1 MGYDGSGSS
10 TATMA
15 MFPFVDVVQLGH
27 AMKGVFM
34 SVCVPVRS
42 MKNTAKFAE
51 LVERERDVT
60 VTKNGC
66 EIFHCLSDEQYRA
79 MQDEVVRARLLSR
92 IVRAEHELATGAYD
106 DYDDFAAAV
115 REEYGL

>member
-1 MGYDGSGSS
+1 M
-10 TATMA
+10 
-15 MFPFVDVVQLGH
+15 P
-27 AMKGVFM
+27 
-34 SVCVPVRS
+34 VCVPVRS
-42 MKNTAKFAE
+42 MKNTAEFAE

-79 MQDEVVRARLLSR
+79 MRDEMARARLLSR
-92 IVRAEHELATGAYD
+92 AMRSEQELEAGAYC
-106 DYDDFAAAV
+106 DYDDFVVGV

>member
-1 MGYDGSGSS
+1 MGCARGGL
-10 TATMA
+10 ATPTTS
-15 MFPFVDVVQLGH
+15 PFMDVVQLGH

-34 SVCVPVRS
+34 PVCVPVRS

-79 MQDEVVRARLLSR
+79 MRDEMARARLLSR
-92 IVRAEHELATGAYD
+92 AMRSEQELEAGAYC
-106 DYDDFAAAV
+106 DYDDFVAGV

>member
-1 MGYDGSGSS
+1 MGCARGGL
-10 TATMA
+10 ATPTTS
-15 MFPFVDVVQLGH
+15 PFMDVVQLGH

-42 MKNTAKFAE
+42 MKNTAEFAE

-79 MQDEVVRARLLSR
+79 MRDELEA
-92 IVRAEHELATGAYD
+92 GAYC
-106 DYDDFAAAV
+106 DYDDFVAGV

>member
-1 MGYDGSGSS
+1 MGCARGGL
-10 TATMA
+10 ATPTTS
-15 MFPFVDVVQLGH
+15 PFMDVVQLGH

-42 MKNTAKFAE
+42 MKNTAEFAE

-66 EIFHCLSDEQYRA
+66 EIFHCLSDEQ
-79 MQDEVVRARLLSR
+79 
-92 IVRAEHELATGAYD
+92 ELEAGAYC
-106 DYDDFAAAV
+106 DYDDFVAGV

>member
-1 MGYDGSGSS
+1 M
-10 TATMA
+10 TAA
-15 MFPFVDVVQLGH
+15 MKPFVGVVQLDH

-42 MKNTAKFAE
+42 MKNTAEFAE

-66 EIFHCLSDEQYRA
+66 EVFHCLSEEQYRA
-79 MQDEVVRARLLSR
+79 MQDEVVRARLLSH
-92 IVRAEHELATGAYD
+92 VMRAERELAAGTYD
-106 DYDDFAAAV
+106 DYDGFAAAV

>member
-1 MGYDGSGSS
+1 MGCARGGL
-10 TATMA
+10 ATPTTS
-15 MFPFVDVVQLGH
+15 PFMDVVQLGH

-34 SVCVPVRS
+34 PVCVPVRS
-42 MKNTAKFAE
+42 MKNTAEFAE

-79 MQDEVVRARLLSR
+79 MRDEMARARLSPGLCDPNRSWKR
-92 IVRAEHELATGAYD
+92 GAYC
-106 DYDDFAAAV
+106 DYDDFVAGV

>member
-1 MGYDGSGSS
+1 M
-10 TATMA
+10 TAA
-15 MFPFVDVVQLGH
+15 MKPFVDVVQLGH

-42 MKNTAKFAE
+42 MKNTAEFAE
-51 LVERERDVT
+51 LVERGRDVT

-66 EIFHCLSDEQYRA
+66 EVFHCLSEEQYRA
-79 MQDEVVRARLLSR
+79 MQDEVVRARLLSH
-92 IVRAEHELATGAYD
+92 VMRAERELAAGTYD

>member
-1 MGYDGSGSS
+1 
-10 TATMA
+10 
-15 MFPFVDVVQLGH
+15 
-27 AMKGVFM
+27 M

-42 MKNTAKFAE
+42 MKNTAEFAE

-79 MQDEVVRARLLSR
+79 MRDEMARARLLSR
-92 IVRAEHELATGAYD
+92 AMRSEQEALAAQKTELETQLAGTEQELEAGAYC
-106 DYDDFAAAV
+106 DYDDFVAGV

>member
-1 MGYDGSGSS
+1 MGCARGGL
-10 TATMA
+10 ATPTTS
-15 MFPFVDVVQLGH
+15 PFMDVVQLGH

-34 SVCVPVRS
+34 PVCVPVRS
-42 MKNTAKFAE
+42 MKNTAEFAE

-79 MQDEVVRARLLSR
+79 RADEMRERGCSPELCDPNRSWKRGLTAITTILSP
-92 IVRAEHELATGAYD
+92 E
-106 DYDDFAAAV
+106 
-115 REEYGL
+115 

>member
-1 MGYDGSGSS
+1 MGYGESGLATGAM
-10 TATMA
+10 TAA
-15 MFPFVDVVQLGH
+15 MKPFVDVVQLDH

-42 MKNTAKFAE
+42 MKNTAEFAE

-66 EIFHCLSDEQYRA
+66 EVFHCLSEEQYRA
-79 MQDEVVRARLLSR
+79 MQDEVVRARLLSH
-92 IVRAEHELATGAYD
+92 VMRAERELAAGT
-106 DYDDFAAAV
+106 
-115 REEYGL
+115 

>member
-1 MGYDGSGSS
+1 MGCARGGPGNAYDESLYGCGIK
-10 TATMA
+10 
-15 MFPFVDVVQLGH
+15 LGH

-42 MKNTAKFAE
+42 MKNTAEFAE

-79 MQDEVVRARLLSR
+79 MRDEMARARLLSQ
-92 IVRAEHELATGAYD
+92 ELCD
-106 DYDDFAAAV
+106 PN
-115 REEYGL
+115 RSWKRGLTAITTILSPE

>member
-1 MGYDGSGSS
+1 MGCARGGIAA
-10 TATMA
+10 TAMS
-15 MFPFVDVVQLGH
+15 PFADVVQLGH

-42 MKNTAKFAE
+42 MKNTAEFAE

-79 MQDEVVRARLLSR
+79 MRDEMARARLLSR
-92 IVRAEHELATGAYD
+92 VIRAERELEAGD
-106 DYDDFAAAV
+106 FSDYDDFVARI

>member
-1 MGYDGSGSS
+1 MGCARGGL
-10 TATMA
+10 ATPTTS
-15 MFPFVDVVQLGH
+15 PFMDVVQLGH

-42 MKNTAKFAE
+42 MKNTAEFAE

-66 EIFHCLSDEQYRA
+66 EIFTASATSSTVLCGTRWRERGCSPELCDPNRSWKRGLTAITTILSPE
-79 MQDEVVRARLLSR
+79 
-92 IVRAEHELATGAYD
+92 
-106 DYDDFAAAV
+106 
-115 REEYGL
+115 